1 MKIFGV
7 YELQIGNDRKI
18 NFLITENMVGQN
30 IRDIFRV
37 YDLKGSILNR
47 TTKLTP
53 D

>member
-18 NFLITENMVGQN
+18 KFLITEHTVGQN

-37 YDLKGSILNR
+37 YDLKGSRVSRMVN
-47 TTKLTP
+47 T
-53 D
+53 